1 MQVDV
6 NLVIQEYEKLLI
18 EVQRKVILLKVENEQ
33 LKKMLEKGSQDENNQ
48 NTV

>member
-6 NLVIQEYEKLLI
+6 NLVIQEYEKLLV
-18 EVQRKVILLKVENEQ
+18 ELQRKVILLKVENDQ
-33 LKKMLEKGSQDENNQ
+33 LKKMLEKGSQDENDK